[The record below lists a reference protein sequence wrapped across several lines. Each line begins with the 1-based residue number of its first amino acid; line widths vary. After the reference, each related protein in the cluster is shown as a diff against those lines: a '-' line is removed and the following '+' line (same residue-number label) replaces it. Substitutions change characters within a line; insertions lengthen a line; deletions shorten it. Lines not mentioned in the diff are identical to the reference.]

1 MYLKGSKWSMLKKS
15 RPLRLGRIFFLIAL
29 VAGAVY
35 INAVI
40 VPETPPLFIPT
51 PTATRAPETYIA
63 DAEALAIQG
72 KFIQSIEVYKEAI
85 QVDPTNAANFVNL
98 AKIQIYSQMYG
109 DAQVSAENAL
119 LLNTN
124 NPQAHALR
132 GWALTMLNDFLPA
145 EAAVKR
151 ALELDGNNAL
161 AHAIYAELLML
172 MIEADQAPIGAVDK
186 AADESKLALALA
198 PDIMETHRARG
209 IVLQNTAN
217 YDQAIQEFL
226 TAIQLNPNLPDLHM
240 SLGLAYR
247 ALDPPQYDKA
257 VEEFTR
263 ANALN
268 PADPLPDTYIA
279 RTYVTIGEYA
289 KAIQFADQAVNDAP
303 TDPFMWGN
311 LGTMYYRNRQYEDA
325 VNPLKLAVRGGNVP
339 DSGEVVPGLPLD
351 YGRIAEYY
359 YLYGLTLARINS
371 CNEAIQISQLLIQGV
386 SEDETAVF
394 NANEMINICQAN
406 LIGTNT
412 PDPALVTENQ
422 PTETPTP

>member
-1 MYLKGSKWSMLKKS
+1 MYLKGSKWSMLKKR
-15 RPLRLGRIFFLIAL
+15 RPLRLGRIFFLLAL

-40 VPETPPLFIPT
+40 VPETQPFFIPT

-72 KFIQSIEVYKEAI
+72 KFIQSIDVYKEAI
-85 QVDPTNAANFVNL
+85 QVDPTNATNFVNL
-98 AKIQIYSQMYG
+98 AKVQIYTQLYA
-109 DAQVSAENAL
+109 DAQISAENAL

-132 GWALTMLNDFLPA
+132 GWALTMQDDYLLA
-145 EAAVKR
+145 EAAIKR
-151 ALELDGNNAL
+151 ALELDGNNAMG
-161 AHAIYAELLML
+161 HAIYAELLMR

-217 YDQAIQEFL
+217 YEEAIQEFL
-226 TAIQLNPNLPDLHM
+226 TAVQLNPNLPDLHM

-289 KAIQFADQAVNDAP
+289 KAIQFADQAVKDAP
-303 TDPFMWGN
+303 TDPYMWGN

-325 VNPLKLAVRGGNVP
+325 VNPLKLSVRGGNVP
-339 DSGEVVPGLPLD
+339 DSGEVVEGLPLD

-386 SEDETAVF
+386 GEDETAVY

-406 LIGTNT
+406 LIGTST
-412 PDPALVTENQ
+412 PDPALVDEEL

>member
-1 MYLKGSKWSMLKKS
+1 MLKKR

-98 AKIQIYSQMYG
+98 AKIQIYSQLYG

-132 GWALTMLNDFLPA
+132 GWALTMQDDYLPA
-145 EAAVKR
+145 ESAVKR

-161 AHAIYAELLML
+161 AHAIYAELLMR

-198 PDIMETHRARG
+198 PDIMESHRARG

-289 KAIQFADQAVNDAP
+289 KAIQFADQAVKDAP

-386 SEDETAVF
+386 SEDEIAVF
-394 NANEMINICQAN
+394 NANEMINICQVN

-412 PDPALVTENQ
+412 PDPAQITGNL

>member
-1 MYLKGSKWSMLKKS
+1 MYLKGSKWSMLKKR

-98 AKIQIYSQMYG
+98 AKIQIYSQLYG

-132 GWALTMLNDFLPA
+132 GWALTMQDDYLPA
-145 EAAVKR
+145 ESAVKR

-161 AHAIYAELLML
+161 AHAIYAELLMR

-198 PDIMETHRARG
+198 PDIMESHRARG

-289 KAIQFADQAVNDAP
+289 KAIQFADQAVKDAP

-386 SEDETAVF
+386 SEDEIAVF
-394 NANEMINICQAN
+394 NANEMINICQVN

-412 PDPALVTENQ
+412 PDPAQITGNL